1 MKWIAIYM
9 MLMLSPILTSA
20 DQRLDQLMQ
29 KMQKKYDTLE
39 GFKAN
44 FIQSYQS
51 QRFSESLSE
60 SGIVYLKKGGK
71 MKWQYMK
78 PEQKMFVSDGMFY
91 YYYVPEDKQ
100 VIKTPVS
107 PEGNDRSP
115 TLFLAGRGNFL
126 EDFKA
131 EWSDP
136 RPGSHVVK
144 LTPLKAQSDFKSLI
158 VDVDPLS
165 GLILRLLV
173 VDEFDNRTEYSFT
186 QIQENPTFPSNL
198 FTFQPPPGTDVIY
211 QRSEADSQ

>member
-1 MKWIAIYM
+1 MKWFAIYM
-9 MLMLSPILTSA
+9 MLLLSPAMVFA
-20 DQRLDQLMQ
+20 DARLDQLMQ
-29 KMQKKYDTLE
+29 KLQKKYDTLE

-44 FIQSYQS
+44 FTQSYQS
-51 QRFSESLSE
+51 QRFSEGLSE
-60 SGIVYLKKGGK
+60 SGIVYLKKGGL

-78 PEQKMFVSDGMFY
+78 PEQKMFVSDRMFY

-107 PEGNDRSP
+107 PDGNERSP

-126 EDFKA
+126 QDFKA
-131 EWSDP
+131 EWSDS
-136 RPGSHVVK
+136 RPGSHLVK

-158 VDVDPLS
+158 VDVDPIS

-173 VDEFDNRTEYSFT
+173 VDEFDNRTEYKFT
-186 QIQENPTFPSNL
+186 EIQENPSLPSNF

-211 QRSEADSQ
+211 QRSEAE